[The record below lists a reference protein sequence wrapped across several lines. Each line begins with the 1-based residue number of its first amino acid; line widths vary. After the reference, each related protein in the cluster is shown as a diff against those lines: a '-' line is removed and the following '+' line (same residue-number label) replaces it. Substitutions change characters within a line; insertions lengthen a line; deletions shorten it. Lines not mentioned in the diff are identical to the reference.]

1 MKKQITL
8 SSLAVGAVLGFALVA
23 FAPSVAAQGTT
34 GFFSTDGP
42 DIVDPDGNPVVLKGV
57 GLGGWLMPEGY
68 MLHIAAPDGGSPRT
82 IRAQI
87 EDLIGPADTDR
98 FFALYEA
105 NYVEEKD
112 VAAIAAWG
120 FDHIRL
126 PFHYK
131 VFYDPDTGTFREEG
145 FALLDTFL
153 AWCRTYGLYVILDMH
168 AAPGAQNAF
177 NISDSD
183 GVARLWTEPDPY
195 QDQTVEIWTEIAQRY
210 AEETLIIG
218 YDLINEPVTPD
229 GVTTEDLFAF
239 YERLAE
245 AVRAV
250 DTNHI
255 LFIEGNYFATTF
267 LAPEDLN
274 PFDDNMVYTFHKYW
288 NGTAINSIQY
298 LLDIRTQTSVPL
310 WLGETG
316 ENSNTWFYLV
326 TRLMET
332 HGIGVN
338 WWTHKKIETTTS
350 PLSAPF
356 APGYEAV
363 LDYWRGSGPR
373 PTAQAARTALF
384 AMAEGL
390 DLDSCEVRLGVLAA
404 LFDPAY
410 ATLRVPFKDH
420 VIPGEIN
427 AVDYD
432 LGNQGVTYNDSDVM
446 ATTGAPGG
454 GNNGGQY
461 RNDGVDIERSTD
473 PEGFA
478 YNVGWMNTL
487 EWLIYTVTIETA
499 GRYDVE
505 VRVAS
510 AVGGGRIRLLIDNER
525 IGEDLAIPNTGGWQ
539 NWISVWLRDVALP
552 AGEHTLKLLVRS
564 EGGNVNRLR
573 FTLVAA
579 TDVEHSAPVPGGA
592 RFLGHYPNPFSEEVR
607 VQFESDVAVRARLSV
622 FDVLGRAVHA
632 GPWQSFGAG
641 LQTLSVRPRLAPGTY
656 LYRLVLDDGRRRQS
670 FQRAMVMLR

>member
-1 MKKQITL
+1 MVVGWIIGA
-8 SSLAVGAVLGFALVA
+8 AVPGVF
-23 FAPSVAAQGTT
+23 AQGNT

-42 DIVDPDGNPVVLKGV
+42 DIVDASGTPVVLRGV

-87 EDLIGPADTDR
+87 EDLIGVADTDR
-98 FFALYEA
+98 FFEIYEA

-112 VAAIAAWG
+112 IAAIAGWG

-126 PFHYK
+126 PFHYTL
-131 VFYDPDTGTFREEG
+131 FFDPDTETFEEDG

-153 AWCRTYGLYVILDMH
+153 EWCRTYGLYVILDMH
-168 AAPGAQNAF
+168 AAPGAQSEH
-177 NISDSD
+177 NIADSD
-183 GVARLWTEPDPY
+183 GVARLWTEPVPY
-195 QDQTVEIWTEIAQRY
+195 QDQTVAIWTEIARRY
-210 AEETLIIG
+210 VDETLIIG

-229 GVTTEDLFAF
+229 GVTTEDLFTF

-245 AVRAV
+245 AIRRV

-267 LAPEDLN
+267 LAPEDLT
-274 PFDDNMVYTFHKYW
+274 PFDDKMVYTFHKYW
-288 NGTAINSIQY
+288 NGTFVNSIQY
-298 LLDIRTQTSVPL
+298 LLDIRNQTNVPL
-310 WLGETG
+310 WLGESG
-316 ENSNTWFYLV
+316 ENSNPWFYAV
-326 TRLMET
+326 TQLMEQ
-332 HGIGVN
+332 HGIGWN

-373 PTAQAARTALF
+373 PTAEAARTALF

-390 DLDSCEVRLGVLAA
+390 DMDSSIVRPGVLAA
-404 LFDPAY
+404 LFNPDFHI
-410 ATLRVPFKDH
+410 LRVPFKEH
-420 VIPGEIN
+420 VIPGDIY

-432 LGNQGVTYNDSDVM
+432 LGNQGITYSDSDVM

-473 PEGFA
+473 PEGFD
-478 YNVGWMNTL
+478 YNVGWTQPT
-487 EWLIYTVTIETA
+487 EWLSYTVTVETEGVYDIEI
-499 GRYDVE
+499 
-505 VRVAS
+505 RVAS
-510 AVGGGRIRLLIDNER
+510 DVGGGLFRMLLD
-525 IGEDLAIPNTGGWQ
+525 GVALGPDLTVDNTGGWQ
-539 NWISVWLRDVALP
+539 NWVSVWLRDVSLP
-552 AGEHTLKLLVRS
+552 AGEHLLRLLVRI
-564 EGGNVNRLR
+564 GDFNVNRMR

-579 TDVEHSAPVPGGA
+579 TATEETPAMPGKA
-592 RFLGHYPNPFSEEVR
+592 RLLGHYPNPFTEEAQIV
-607 VQFESDVAVRARLSV
+607 FYTDTAVRARLEV
-622 FDVLGRAVHA
+622 FDVLGRRVLALPEQPFA
-632 GPWQSFGAG
+632 GGEH
-641 LQTLSVRPRLAPGTY
+641 TLTLRSDLAPGSY
-656 LYRLVLDDGRRRQS
+656 FYRLIVDDGQAPQS
-670 FQRAMVMLR
+670 FTRPMIVF